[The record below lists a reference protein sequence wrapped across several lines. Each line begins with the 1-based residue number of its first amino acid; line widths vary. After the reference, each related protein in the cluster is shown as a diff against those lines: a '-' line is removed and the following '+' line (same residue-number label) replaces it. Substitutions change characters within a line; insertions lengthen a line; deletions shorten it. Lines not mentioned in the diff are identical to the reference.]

1 MKFPFRRRPVAPTVT
16 VAPFVAGP
24 ETLVYVDPLASARAA
39 QLAPPFRAVDDPHDA
54 TLALVAP
61 NRAVVARLRERYPD
75 LLVLA
80 IVPMPRDRG
89 GTALSAELLH
99 AGADACLVQPEPA
112 EVQAQLRA
120 LVRRRR
126 DAHDVAV

>member
-1 MKFPFRRRPVAPTVT
+1 MRLPFRPRPVATAAA

-24 ETLVYVDPLASARAA
+24 ETRVYVDPLASVGAS
-39 QLAPPFRAVDDPHDA
+39 QLARPFRAVDDPADA
-54 TLALVAP
+54 TLAVVAP
-61 NRAVVARLRERYPD
+61 NRVVVARLRERHPD

-80 IVPMPRDRG
+80 IVPMARDHG

-99 AGADACLVQPEPA
+99 AGADACLVQPEPP
-112 EVQAQLRA
+112 EVHAQLRA
-120 LVRRRR
+120 LMRRRR